1 MDKNDDALLK
11 LYNLAEIT
19 YEKRMSELE
28 GNNKNLYPNDWY
40 EIKNYK
46 QKIEI
51 IVDSIKN
58 NELIINNLKY
68 KKFISNKISKRYIKE

>member
-68 KKFISNKISKRYIKE
+68 KKFISNKIIKRYIK

>member
-68 KKFISNKISKRYIKE
+68 KKFISNRISKRYIKE